1 MLKTR
6 GLADFRAE
14 YNIWRKALAEELNLR
29 EGELERLELTG
40 EVPET
45 VAKCL
50 TEKYALPENY
60 FTEDI
65 ERAAV
70 LAAAA
75 ERYEPK
81 NPFAYFLKVAFVW
94 EFLLGCAGY
103 ILNLPLF
110 ISSFFNL
117 SLASNLQSRV

>member
-1 MLKTR
+1 MKTR

-14 YNIWRKALAEELNLR
+14 YNIWRKDLAGELNLR

-45 VAKCL
+45 VAQFL

-75 ERYEPK
+75 ERY
-81 NPFAYFLKVAFVW
+81 
-94 EFLLGCAGY
+94 
-103 ILNLPLF
+103 
-110 ISSFFNL
+110 
-117 SLASNLQSRV
+117 